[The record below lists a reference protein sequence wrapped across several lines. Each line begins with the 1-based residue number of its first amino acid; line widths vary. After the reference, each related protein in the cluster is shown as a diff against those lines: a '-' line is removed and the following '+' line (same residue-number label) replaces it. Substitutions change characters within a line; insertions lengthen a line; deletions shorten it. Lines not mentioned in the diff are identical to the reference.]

1 MEMNPNKIHFEQTN
15 LQREQNLREDL
26 KVWEFINSLNENDNR
41 FKIVG
46 INDEDKFKIEYSDR
60 STRTELSDILN
71 RKITEFSGAKDAIS
85 FFKGRVITL
94 CKKIWNKRSRNFNLR
109 SENQMNLRI
118 VKEFTHYLTNSSSEI
133 QLEFCR
139 PPEKQSINEKISFQT
154 LKKYLNSDFWKIEK
168 PPNGEWSVEDEQIR
182 QNDRSRRILVAKA
195 RSVDFII
202 RSKNNRNL
210 EFFGFAKFSKDKGSG
225 QGLQTEEA
233 KTFIFEAKKYVEV
246 NDNKKIFFC
255 LIDGK
260 QGASAIQELKILV
273 RRFKDR
279 IYIGNSFEIIKKIS
293 EHEV

>member
-1 MEMNPNKIHFEQTN
+1 MEMNLNKIHFEQTN

-26 KVWEFINSLNENDNR
+26 KVWEFINNLNENDNR

-46 INDEDKFKIEYSDR
+46 INDEDKFKIEYSDH
-60 STRTELSDILN
+60 STRKELSHILS

-109 SENQMNLRI
+109 SENQMNLKI
-118 VKEFTHYLTNSSSEI
+118 VKKFTRFLTNSPTEI

-154 LKKYLNSDFWKIEK
+154 LKKYLNKDFWTIEK
-168 PPNGEWSVEDEQIR
+168 PSNGEWSVEDEKIS
-182 QNDRSRRILVAKA
+182 QNNKSERILVSKA

-202 RSKNNRNL
+202 RSKKNRDL
-210 EFFGFAKFSKDKGSG
+210 EFFGFAKFSKDKGSS

-233 KTFIFEAKKYVEV
+233 KIFVFEAKKYVEV
-246 NDNKKIFFC
+246 NINKKYFFC

-260 QGASAIQELKILV
+260 QGATAIKQLKKLV
-273 RRFKDR
+273 SRFNDR